1 MKKDYYEILGLPK
14 TATLQEIKKKYRT
27 LALSHHPDRVP
38 ENEKAAAE
46 EKFKEISEAYGVL
59 SDPKKRE
66 LYDQHGH
73 AGIDQNYTAEDIFK
87 NADFSSVFGGGEVDL
102 GDIFSHFFGGDGG
115 DIFGGGGRS
124 TGGRQRA
131 RRGRDIQYEVD
142 VTLEEAYNGIKKNI
156 KIPRDEHCKDCQGT
170 GAKNGTSLKSC
181 QTCGGRGQVIMSS
194 GFFRMQQTCNAC
206 GGRGQVITENCPSC
220 RGKGSVR
227 VTRHIDVTIPPG
239 VDNETRLRVQNEG
252 EVGQAGNG
260 DLYLYI
266 HVLSHDTFERQEN
279 NLYMELPV
287 SFAKAALGGE
297 VVVPTLSGNVDMK
310 IPQGTQSGKV
320 FRLKDK
326 GMPDVHG
333 GHRGDQYVKVMLS
346 VPEKLS
352 AEQKR
357 LLEEYA
363 KVSGE
368 DAGSG
373 NHSFK
378 EKIKKVFK

>member
-14 TATLQEIKKKYRT
+14 TSTIPEIKKKFRT
-27 LALSHHPDRVP
+27 LALQHHPDRVP
-38 ENEKAAAE
+38 EDQKAAAE

-73 AGIDQNYTAEDIFK
+73 AGIDQNYTSEDIFK
-87 NADFSSVFGGGEVDL
+87 NADFSSVFGGEVDL
-102 GDIFSHFFGGDGG
+102 GDIFSQFFGSSGAEG
-115 DIFGGGGRS
+115 FGGGGKR
-124 TGGRQRA
+124 GGARA

-142 VTLEEAYNGIKKNI
+142 VTLEEAYNGIKK
-156 KIPRDEHCKDCQGT
+156 KITVPRDEHCKECQGT
-170 GAKNGTSLKSC
+170 GAKNGTSLK
-181 QTCGGRGQVIMSS
+181 TCTTCNGRGQVIMSS

-206 GGRGQVITENCPSC
+206 GGHGKMITEHCSAC

-227 VTRHIDVTIPPG
+227 VTRHIDVNIPAG

-252 EVGQAGNG
+252 EVGNAGNG

-266 HVLSHDTFERQEN
+266 HIVSNGAVEREGN
-279 NLYMELPV
+279 NLYMDLPV
-287 SFAKAALGGE
+287 SFVKAALGGE

-333 GHRGDQYVKVMLS
+333 GSRGDQYVKVMLE
-346 VPEKLS
+346 VPAKLS
-352 AEQKR
+352 SEQKR
-357 LLEEYA
+357 LLEEFA
-363 KVSGE
+363 KISGE
-368 DAGSG
+368 DTSAN